1 MVFCRSTLV
10 YLVYLQLFF
19 DKTQHIINKPEIP
32 ANYHNFPSRFVS
44 TLRLTSD
51 QSCRR
56 SFNLTRKRY

>member
-1 MVFCRSTLV
+1 V